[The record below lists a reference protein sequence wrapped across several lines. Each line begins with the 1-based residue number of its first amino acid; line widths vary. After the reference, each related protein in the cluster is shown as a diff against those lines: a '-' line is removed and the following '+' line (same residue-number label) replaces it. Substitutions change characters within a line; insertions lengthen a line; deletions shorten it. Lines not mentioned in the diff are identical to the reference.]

1 MTARRA
7 MRRAMECLSEKG
19 KNGTNTP
26 AFVPFF
32 MQEVPV
38 VVNAFG
44 QSAASMDAA

>member
-1 MTARRA
+1 MTA
-7 MRRAMECLSEKG
+7 RRAMECLSEKG
-19 KNGTNTP
+19 KNGMNAA

-38 VVNAFG
+38 PVNAFG